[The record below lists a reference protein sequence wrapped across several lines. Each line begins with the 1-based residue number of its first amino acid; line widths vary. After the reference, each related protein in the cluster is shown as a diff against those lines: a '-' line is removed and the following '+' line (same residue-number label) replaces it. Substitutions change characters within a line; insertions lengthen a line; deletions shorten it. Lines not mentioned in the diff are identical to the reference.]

1 MIKTDNY
8 MLEEFLKFVKDI
20 GFTLT
25 IIRDEF
31 IYLSYG
37 RYTISIYNPE
47 EHSGFEKR
55 YSLGFK
61 KNEHN
66 VTYITSGSE
75 TTLSTGRTTIWLGE
89 KVTSNKINFTLD
101 DFEVLENEFK
111 DIIRDRKLKELGI

>member
-1 MIKTDNY
+1 
-8 MLEEFLKFVKDI
+8 MLEDFLKFIKDI

-25 IIRDEF
+25 IIRDNY

-37 RYTISIYNPE
+37 RYTICIYNPE

-55 YSLGFK
+55 YSLEFK

-75 TTLSTGRTTIWLGE
+75 TTTIWLGE

-101 DFEVLENEFK
+101 DFEVLKNEFK

>member
-1 MIKTDNY
+1 
-8 MLEEFLKFVKDI
+8 MLEDFVKFKKDI

-25 IIRDEF
+25 IIRDNY

-37 RYTISIYNPE
+37 RYTICIYNPE

-55 YSLGFK
+55 YSLELK
-61 KNEHN
+61 KNENN

-75 TTLSTGRTTIWLGE
+75 TTTIWLGE
-89 KVTSNKINFTLD
+89 KVKSNKINFALD
-101 DFEVLENEFK
+101 DFEVLKNEFK

>member
-1 MIKTDNY
+1 
-8 MLEEFLKFVKDI
+8 MLEDFLKFVKDI

-25 IIRDEF
+25 IIRDNY

-37 RYTISIYNPE
+37 RYTITIYNPE

-55 YSLGFK
+55 YSLEFK

-101 DFEVLENEFK
+101 DLEVLKNEFK